1 MPSESQVQELV
12 TLYGMVSRMRVQSS
26 PQTVACA
33 EAVVRATIDAYLAP
47 NKTLADLYTAMQAV
61 KKEWIR

>member
-1 MPSESQVQELV
+1 MRNEPQVQELV
-12 TLYGMVSRMRVQSS
+12 ALYGMVSRMRVQSA

-47 NKTLADLYTAMQAV
+47 NRTVADLYAALQSAEE
-61 KKEWIR
+61 EWIR